1 MRAHQ
6 QGSNIRV
13 RFAPSPTGHL
23 HIGGL
28 RTALF
33 NWLFARHTGGTYLM
47 RVEDT
52 DVQRSTAEYLHSQ
65 LKSLSWTGLES
76 DEPLV
81 YQSDRF
87 AVYQAEAR
95 RLVEKNQAYPCFC
108 APRDA
113 DEVINN
119 LEQGAAARYDGTC
132 RKLSLAER
140 DYTKP
145 HAIRLVLPDDL
156 EVIKFNDLIRGDVQ
170 FNVDQFDD
178 YVIMRRDGSPT
189 YNFCVVID
197 DLFMRIS
204 HVIRGDEHLS
214 NTPKQL
220 FLYNAFGAVPPQF
233 AHIPLIL
240 GKAGNK
246 LSKRDAATSVEQY
259 RKDGFIA
266 EALINYLVRLGWSHG
281 DQEIFTKEELI
292 KFFSLDQVGKK
303 GSIFDT
309 EKLHWLNGVYLRSMS
324 TADILTGIQ
333 EMDGEVLDALL
344 KVWSQDQLELLIEHY
359 GQRVTLLK
367 DLCQDIL
374 AFAQRPQKLDITL
387 IEKWKV
393 PATKEMLQAFADSM
407 KTLSCFDHAE
417 LMNAAQEIATAH
429 GAKLVAIAQPLRLA
443 LTGSV
448 QSPSVFDLMGILGK
462 EKSLGRLK
470 NLIEVL

>member
-1 MRAHQ
+1 MAYQ
-6 QGSNIRV
+6 QRSNIRV

-33 NWLFARHTGGTYLM
+33 NWLFARHTCGTYLM

-52 DVQRSTAEYLHSQ
+52 DVQRSTDEYLQSQ
-65 LKSLSWTGLES
+65 LRSLAWTGLES

-87 AVYQAEAR
+87 QVYQAKAR
-95 RLVEKNQAYPCFC
+95 ELVEKNQAYPCFC

-113 DEVINN
+113 DEVIVN

-132 RKLSLAER
+132 RNLTPEQR

-145 HAIRLVLPDDL
+145 HAIRLALPTDL
-156 EVIKFNDLIRGDVQ
+156 EIIEFQDIIHQTVQ
-170 FNVDQFDD
+170 FKANQFDD

-197 DLFMRIS
+197 DLFMRIT
-204 HVIRGDEHLS
+204 HIIRGDEHLS
-214 NTPKQL
+214 NTPKQI
-220 FLYNAFGAVPPQF
+220 FLYKAFDEKPPLF

-259 RKDGFIA
+259 RKDGFLA
-266 EALINYLVRLGWSHG
+266 EAMINYLVRLGWSHG
-281 DQEIFTKEELI
+281 DQEIFTREELVNY
-292 KFFSLDQVGKK
+292 FTLDQVGKK

-309 EKLHWLNGVYLRSMS
+309 EKLLWLNGIYLRN
-324 TADILTGIQ
+324 IQ
-333 EMDGEVLDALL
+333 PSDLLHYIREMDEEIYDNLL
-344 KVWSQDQLELLIEHY
+344 KAWSQDQLELLIEHY
-359 GQRVTLLK
+359 GQRVTNLK
-367 DLCQDIL
+367 DLCKEIML
-374 AFAQRPQKLDITL
+374 FAQRPQTFDVSL
-387 IEKWKV
+387 IAKWHT
-393 PATKEMLQAFADSM
+393 PNTKPMLTAFAENM
-407 KTLSCFDHAE
+407 KSLSCFDHAE
-417 LMNAAQEIATAH
+417 LMATAQEIVNTK
-429 GAKLVAIAQPLRLA
+429 GEKLVSMAQPLRLA
-443 LTGSV
+443 LTGSI

-462 EKSLGRLK
+462 EKSLVRIK
-470 NLIEVL
+470 SLIEAL